1 VAPSLD
7 PKVVF
12 SQLVERFAKLPIAQ
26 KIAAPVLLAFCVWAV
41 VYASRVATEPEYTV
55 LYSDLGS
62 TDAGAVVQ
70 RLKEMK
76 IAYRLDGNSISI
88 SPPSQVHELRL
99 SLASEGLPKTGSVGY
114 ELFDGTNFATTTLGE
129 MVKKQRAL
137 QGELERTIMSLD
149 AVVAARVH
157 ISQPEKTI
165 FAKQAQDP
173 GASVLLKLKPGA
185 ELDKKQIKGITNF
198 VASGVEGLKP
208 ENVTIIDEFGN
219 LLSAR
224 PEEGDDF
231 GADAT
236 RLQYI
241 REVERGYIQRIESM
255 LAKVLGP
262 GKVVARVTADLD
274 FSSSEREEESYD
286 PSGRVIRSERSI
298 EEGIATEQRGG
309 IPGVVSNL
317 SNDPK
322 ALAQQEAVTD
332 KNSRKENVKNFEIS
346 RAVTRSAQARGK
358 LVRLSAAVIVDGKG
372 VETPELDGE
381 GKPTG
386 KVAKSYEALTPEML
400 AQVDGIVKSA
410 VGFDSSRGD
419 IVTVEN
425 VPFFAPDEGLQA
437 ELAKAH
443 QTDLYLKFGGMM
455 VPVFALAL
463 FVLFVLRPLVKFLT
477 TAPQH
482 EYDLSKLLPSE
493 LLNADLPA
501 KAEEAEQEEAKEDV
515 AAIEHKDEDAAEKN
529 EGAVENEGEE
539 GEESEEPR
547 KSGLAGM
554 EPSIDLEQFEEV
566 VAENI
571 RLVKENPQQAA
582 LLIRYWLN
590 DGRI

>member
-12 SQLVERFAKLPIAQ
+12 SQLVDRYMKLPLAQ
-26 KIAAPVLLAFCVWAV
+26 KIAAPVLLAFCVWSV
-41 VYASRVATEPEYTV
+41 VYASKVATAPEYTV
-55 LYSDLGS
+55 LYSDLS
-62 TDAGAVVQ
+62 QTDAGAVVQ
-70 RLKEMK
+70 RLKDMK
-76 IAYRLDGNSISI
+76 IAYQLEGNAISV

-99 SLASEGLPKTGSVGY
+99 SLASEGLPKSGSVGY

-165 FAKQAQDP
+165 FASKAQDP
-173 GASVLLKLKPGA
+173 AASVLLKLKPGS

-198 VASGVEGLKP
+198 VAGGVEGLKP
-208 ENVTIIDEFGN
+208 DNVTIIDEFGN

-236 RLQYI
+236 RLQYV
-241 REVERGYIQRIESM
+241 REVERGYVQRIESM

-262 GKVVARVTADLD
+262 GKVVARVTAELD

-286 PSGRVIRSERSI
+286 PGGRVIRSERSI
-298 EEGIATEQRGG
+298 EEGSGAEQRGG

-322 ALAQQEAVTD
+322 ALAQGDATTEQ
-332 KNSRKENVKNFEIS
+332 NSRKENVKNFEIS
-346 RAVTRSAQARGK
+346 RAITRSSQARGK
-358 LVRLSAAVIVDGKG
+358 LVRLSTAVLVDGKAL
-372 VETPELDGE
+372 ETPELDTE

-386 KVAKSYEALTPEML
+386 KVAKSYEALTPEMIS
-400 AQVDGIVKSA
+400 QVEGIVKSA
-410 VGFDSSRGD
+410 VGFDLTRGD
-419 IVTVEN
+419 VVTVEN
-425 VPFFAPDEGLQA
+425 VPFFAPDESLQA

-443 QTDLYLKFGGMM
+443 QTDQYLKFGGMM
-455 VPVFALAL
+455 VPVVALAL

-477 TAPQH
+477 TTQQQ
-482 EYDLSKLLPSE
+482 EYDLSKLLPNE
-493 LLNADLPA
+493 LLNADAPSS
-501 KAEEAEQEEAKEDV
+501 V
-515 AAIEHKDEDAAEKN
+515 AGRSEGGAIGIEHAESQSEAAEGNK
-529 EGAVENEGEE
+529 
-539 GEESEEPR
+539 
-547 KSGLAGM
+547 KSGIEGL

-566 VAENI
+566 VAENV
-571 RLVKENPQQAA
+571 RRVKENPQQAA

>member
-1 VAPSLD
+1 
-7 PKVVF
+7 
-12 SQLVERFAKLPIAQ
+12 
-26 KIAAPVLLAFCVWAV
+26 
-41 VYASRVATEPEYTV
+41 
-55 LYSDLGS
+55 
-62 TDAGAVVQ
+62 
-70 RLKEMK
+70 MK
-76 IAYRLDGNSISI
+76 IAYKLDGSSISV
-88 SPPSQVHELRL
+88 SPAGQVHELRL
-99 SLASEGLPKTGSVGY
+99 SLASEGLPKTGSVGF

-129 MVKKQRAL
+129 MVKRQRAL

-165 FAKQAQDP
+165 FAKQAQEP
-173 GASVLLKLKPGA
+173 GASVLLKLKPGS

-198 VASGVEGLKP
+198 VAGGIEGLKP

-224 PEEGDDF
+224 PEEIDDF

-236 RLQYI
+236 RLQYL
-241 REVERGYIQRIESM
+241 REVERGYMQRIETM

-262 GKVVARVTADLD
+262 GKVVARVTAELD

-286 PSGRVIRSERSI
+286 PGGRVMRSERSI
-298 EEGIATEQRGG
+298 EEGSGTEQRGG

-322 ALAQQEAVTD
+322 ALAQQEGATEQ
-332 KNSRKENVKNFEIS
+332 NSRRESVKNFEIS

-358 LVRLSAAVIVDGKG
+358 LVRLSTAVLVDGK
-372 VETPELDGE
+372 VAETPEVDGE
-381 GKPTG
+381 GKTTG
-386 KVAKSYEALTPEML
+386 KTNKSYEALTPEML
-400 AQVDGIVKSA
+400 SQVESIVKSA
-410 VGFDSSRGD
+410 VGFNSTRGD
-419 IVTVEN
+419 VVTVEN
-425 VPFFAPDEGLQA
+425 VPFFAPDESLQA

-443 QTDLYLKFGGMM
+443 QTDQYLKFGGMM

-477 TAPQH
+477 TTSKQ
-482 EYDLSKLLPSE
+482 EYDLSRLLPNE
-493 LLNADLPA
+493 LMNADQPA
-501 KAEEAEQEEAKEDV
+501 AGQMAKL
-515 AAIEHKDEDAAEKN
+515 DAP
-529 EGAVENEGEE
+529 
-539 GEESEEPR
+539 ESEEQGTAQAQGPTEEK
-547 KSGLAGM
+547 KSGLSDI
-554 EPSIDLEQFEEV
+554 EPAIDIEQFEEV
-566 VAENI
+566 LAENQ

>member
-1 VAPSLD
+1 MAPTLD
-7 PKVVF
+7 PKAVF
-12 SQLVERFAKLPIAQ
+12 SQMIDRYMKLPIAQ

-41 VYASRVATEPEYTV
+41 VYASKVATAPDYTV
-55 LYSDLGS
+55 LYSDLS
-62 TDAGAVVQ
+62 SNDAGAVVQ

-76 IAYRLDGNSISI
+76 ISYRLDGNSVSV
-88 SPPSQVHELRL
+88 SPADQVHELRL
-99 SLASEGLPKTGSVGY
+99 TLASEGLPKTGSVGF

-173 GASVLLKLKPGA
+173 GASVLLKLKPGS

-198 VASGVEGLKP
+198 VASGIEGLKP

-224 PEEGDDF
+224 PEESDDF

-236 RLQYI
+236 RLQYL
-241 REVERGYIQRIESM
+241 RELELGYIQRIETM

-262 GKVVARVTADLD
+262 GKVVARVTAELD

-286 PSGRVIRSERSI
+286 PGGRVIRSERSI
-298 EEGIATEQRGG
+298 EEGTGTEQRGG

-322 ALAQQEAVTD
+322 ALAQQAGATD
-332 KNSRKENVKNFEIS
+332 QNSRRESVKNFEIS

-358 LVRLSAAVIVDGKG
+358 LVRLSTAVLVDGK
-372 VETPELDGE
+372 VAETPEVDGE

-386 KVAKSYEALTPEML
+386 KTGKSYEALTPEML
-400 AQVDGIVKSA
+400 SQVESIVKSA
-410 VGFDSSRGD
+410 VGFDSTRGD
-419 IVTVEN
+419 VVTVEN
-425 VPFFAPDEGLQA
+425 VPFFAPDESLQA

-443 QTDLYLKFGGMM
+443 QTDQYLKFGGMM

-477 TAPQH
+477 TTSKQ
-482 EYDLSKLLPSE
+482 EYDLSKLLPNE
-493 LLNADLPA
+493 LLNADQPLAGQMPKLDAPGGDSLGIA
-501 KAEEAEQEEAKEDV
+501 KA
-515 AAIEHKDEDAAEKN
+515 DEAAEGK
-529 EGAVENEGEE
+529 
-539 GEESEEPR
+539 
-547 KSGLAGM
+547 KSGLSDI
-554 EPSIDLEQFEEV
+554 EPVIDLEQFEEV
-566 VAENI
+566 LAENQ